1 MNKSVQFFTCLLF
14 LTNILN
20 AQFPDN
26 TWLLGHSST
35 GAPIEDSFGIST
47 LTFYDNK
54 LVVGPEFN
62 LNYQMEI
69 NNTSISDAAGEL
81 LFYFNGRQVN
91 NKDHEL
97 MVNGDE
103 MYLGTLE
110 LGYDT
115 PQGALLL
122 PVPDT
127 DNQYMIINTH
137 VNYDEEIQRV
147 PGEILFYSIIDLS
160 ENKGSGEVL
169 IKNEI
174 LVDGER
180 LPFGQLTACR
190 HANGRDWWIIWP
202 YWDSN
207 RFMRFQVK
215 PEGIVRESDII
226 SSDTILSGLGQAHFT
241 PDGSKLIFYNGVSTT
256 IGTFIDIFD
265 FDRCSG
271 MISNQLKISLP
282 VEGVTAGAAISHDS
296 HFLYLI
302 NRGYIYQYDLLAP
315 DIAATQD
322 TVAVFDGALDPW
334 FPASFFMGQLA
345 RDGKIY
351 VSSPNGVLSLTVIEH
366 PDRRGEACAVNQHA
380 VRLPVYNAFGIP
392 TFPNHR
398 LGPLDGSPCDT
409 LGINNFP
416 LANFRTDQDTSDYL
430 GFYFQDL
437 SAYEPTHWAW
447 DFGDGGMS
455 QDTSPVHTY
464 LQDGTYEVCLTVSN
478 DNGSHTYCQTLQ
490 VGTVGIQSPVVEV
503 EVQTFPNPFPD
514 QFSVVLSDYY
524 PQRAVVTYYTLAG
537 QRIHQQRLFH
547 GWNTVDGT
555 HWPSGIYLYEVWD
568 GGQQLASGKVVKG

>member
-1 MNKSVQFFTCLLF
+1 M
-14 LTNILN
+14 
-20 AQFPDN
+20 
-26 TWLLGHSST
+26 
-35 GAPIEDSFGIST
+35 
-47 LTFYDNK
+47 
-54 LVVGPEFN
+54 
-62 LNYQMEI
+62 
-69 NNTSISDAAGEL
+69 SDAEGAL
-81 LFYFNGRQVN
+81 LFYFNGKELFN
-91 NKDHEL
+91 TNHEL
-97 MVNGDE
+97 ILNGDS
-103 MYLGTLE
+103 MYTGALDR
-110 LGYDT
+110 GYDI
-115 PQGALLL
+115 PQGTLLL
-122 PVPDT
+122 PFPENP
-127 DNQYMIINTH
+127 NQFLILSTH
-137 VNYDEEIQRV
+137 ITYYDELSDV
-147 PGEILFYSIIDLS
+147 AGEQLYYSILDM
-160 ENKGSGEVL
+160 EANEGQGHVT
-169 IKNEI
+169 IKNELLEEY
-174 LVDGER
+174 LVHG
-180 LPFGQLTACR
+180 GQLTATR

-207 RFMRFQVK
+207 RFMRFLVN
-215 PEGIVRESDII
+215 PEGITRHEDQII
-226 SSDTILSGLGQAHFT
+226 GDSIRSGFGQALYT
-241 PDGSKLIFYNGVSTT
+241 PDGSRFITYNNRY
-256 IGTFIDIFD
+256 IDEEPIADIYD

-271 MISNQLKISLP
+271 TLSNQVRI
-282 VEGVTAGAAISHDS
+282 TAPIAGASNGAAISHDS

-366 PDRRGEACAVNQHA
+366 PDRQGEACAVNQHA

-430 GFYFQDL
+430 GFYFQNL
-437 SAYEPTHWAW
+437 SAYEPTQWAW

-490 VGTVGIQSPVVEV
+490 VGTVGTQSPVVEV

-537 QRIHQQRLFH
+537 QRVHQQRLFH

-555 HWPSGIYLYEVWD
+555 SWPSGIYLYEVWD

>member
-1 MNKSVQFFTCLLF
+1 MNKSLHILFGLILLTNLLF
-14 LTNILN
+14 

-26 TWLLGHSST
+26 TWLLGY
-35 GAPIEDSFGIST
+35 GGGIAEQDSFGIT
-47 LTFYDNK
+47 FLTFNDNQ
-54 LVVGPEFN
+54 LSISEE
-62 LNYQMEI
+62 LEI
-69 NNTSISDAAGEL
+69 NFRMRTNNTSISETNGEL
-81 LFYFNGRQVN
+81 LFYFNGEEVY
-91 NKDHEL
+91 NKEHFL
-97 MVNGDE
+97 MVNGDS
-103 MYLGTLE
+103 MYLGTLD
-110 LGYDT
+110 LGYNI
-115 PQGALLL
+115 PQGALIF
-122 PVPDT
+122 PIPEN
-127 DNQYMIINTH
+127 DNLYIIVNTH
-137 VNYDEEIQRV
+137 AAYDEDIQRV
-147 PGEILFYSIIDLS
+147 PGETLFYSTINLNANNGLGEVIIK
-160 ENKGSGEVL
+160 NEVL
-169 IKNEI
+169 IE
-174 LVDGER
+174 DER
-180 LPFGQLTACR
+180 LPYGQLTATR

-215 PEGIVRESDII
+215 PEGIVRESDIM
-226 SSDTILSGLGQAHFT
+226 SNDTILSGLGQAHFT
-241 PDGSKLIFYNGVSTT
+241 PDGSKLIFYNGVSTA

-296 HFLYLI
+296 RFLYVI
-302 NRGYIYQYDLLAP
+302 NQFYIFQYDLFAE

-366 PDRRGEACAVNQHA
+366 PDRQGAACSVNQHA

-437 SAYEPTHWAW
+437 SAYEPTHWSW
-447 DFGDGGMS
+447 DFGDGSMS

-490 VGTVGIQSPVVEV
+490 VGTVGTQSPVVEV

-514 QFSVVLSDYY
+514 QFSVVLHDYY
-524 PQRAVVTYYTLAG
+524 PRHAVVTYYTLAG

-555 HWPSGIYLYEVWD
+555 NWPSGIYLYEVWD
-568 GGQQLASGKVVKG
+568 GAQQLASGKVVKG